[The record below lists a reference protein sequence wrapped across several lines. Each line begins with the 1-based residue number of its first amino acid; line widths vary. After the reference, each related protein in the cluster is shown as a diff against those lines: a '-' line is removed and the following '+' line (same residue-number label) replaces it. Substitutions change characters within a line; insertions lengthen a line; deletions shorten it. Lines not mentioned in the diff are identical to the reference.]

1 MNNFEKVQKNNL
13 IEHKIKD
20 LRILPDSQVREL
32 LSEQSE
38 QSIAQSALLE
48 PSMPYEKGYFEHYCD
63 GIYYIVYDDEGEI
76 KFKIFICSSLTIKA
90 RTRDEYS
97 EKWGVLC
104 QWRDR
109 DGKLHDWPLPIDRK
123 SVV

>member
-90 RTRDEYS
+90 RTSDEYS
-97 EKWGVLC
+97 E
-104 QWRDR
+104 
-109 DGKLHDWPLPIDRK
+109 
-123 SVV
+123 